1 MKTVVITGSA
11 RGLGFEMA
19 KQFIHNNYN
28 VVICDILEEK
38 LKLTWDN
45 PQKLRLIIHIG
56 CALERMVINNGL
68 KFNEKNIE
76 NIDKEKLKVV
86 EEAAKIFEETLQIKL
101 TKDEMYYIVSMI

>member
-1 MKTVVITGSA
+1 MCYGI
-11 RGLGFEMA
+11 LFELNCH
-19 KQFIHNNYN
+19 F
-28 VVICDILEEK
+28 
-38 LKLTWDN
+38 
-45 PQKLRLIIHIG
+45 LIYD
-56 CALERMVINNGL
+56 ALLIYYLL

>member
-1 MKTVVITGSA
+1 MI
-11 RGLGFEMA
+11 
-19 KQFIHNNYN
+19 
-28 VVICDILEEK
+28 
-38 LKLTWDN
+38 
-45 PQKLRLIIHIG
+45 
-56 CALERMVINNGL
+56 INNGL